1 MSCLSFHLSP
11 SRPRWFWWME
21 SNADLSVDVDSS
33 HRRSTCK
40 TLRKYSASNC
50 KELLKMLSNQTTRL
64 SQSRPVLPEIDLQDT
79 CKSASNYQGSLK
91 MLSNR
96 LHSTRIERLVSV
108 DVDLSYQK
116 SICKTLANLRV
127 TTKGGWRC
135 CRIDSIRLES
145 NDSSQLMSTRH
156 NGSRFAKHFENF
168 PQVAT
173 KWGCRFCRIDLIRL
187 EPNDLSQLM
196 STCHTI
202 LLV

>member
-1 MSCLSFHLSP
+1 
-11 SRPRWFWWME
+11 
-21 SNADLSVDVDSS
+21 
-33 HRRSTCK
+33 
-40 TLRKYSASNC
+40 
-50 KELLKMLSNQTTRL
+50 MLSNQTTRL
-64 SQSRPVLPEIDLQDT
+64 SQSRPVLPEVDLQDT

-91 MLSNR
+91 MLSDR
-96 LHSTRIERLVSV
+96 LDSTRIERLVSV
-108 DVDLSYQK
+108 DVDSSHRK
-116 SICKTLANLRV
+116 SICKTLIPRV

-173 KWGCRFCRIDLIRL
+173 KWGCRFCRIALIRLEPNYSSQLKSTRHIGSRFTKHFENFPQVATKWGCRFCRIDLIRL